1 MNDDDLRERLDS
13 WGQSSPP
20 PASDVFADNLESEL
34 RATAAQR
41 IGAAP
46 RPIWQPL
53 AGLVAVSVLL
63 VAGFLALN
71 QVTGDGHGV
80 VVLATSQDSTVILPD
95 GTELDSPTSLDLPD
109 GTRIEVGTDG
119 SAEVDSVI
127 LDAGSVAEIVDGRL
141 EILSQPTDTTT
152 STIRSTT
159 APTTSTPP
167 SSGPSSTAPTTPV
180 RETSTSSVDRTTSTP
195 TTRPTD
201 SLPVEVNIRL
211 TATQTTRSEVALEW
225 TVTATERIGGW
236 EVQLRHGERTTTIAR
251 LRDPRARRLVVTRP
265 DLDSPRYVVIGLD
278 RNGNP
283 VGESNPA
290 TVP

>member
-1 MNDDDLRERLDS
+1 
-13 WGQSSPP
+13 
-20 PASDVFADNLESEL
+20 
-34 RATAAQR
+34 
-41 IGAAP
+41 
-46 RPIWQPL
+46 
-53 AGLVAVSVLL
+53 
-63 VAGFLALN
+63 
-71 QVTGDGHGV
+71 
-80 VVLATSQDSTVILPD
+80 SQDSTVILPD

-109 GTRIEVGTDG
+109 GTRIEVGADG

-167 SSGPSSTAPTTPV
+167 SSGPSSTAPPTPV

-201 SLPVEVNIRL
+201 SLPVEVDIRL

-236 EVQLRHGERTTTIAR
+236 EVQLRDGERTTTIAR